1 MFLLFVQCMYT
12 PHKKKPPPQNCSETL
27 WCPAGHIIMVL
38 PQCPHF
44 NYYRKEGG
52 GGVCVGL
59 NWKEVDW
66 SMSLFLEKGR
76 KKSWWSHLSS
86 VSPDMH
92 CHRQSTTKPSM
103 VGNASGYWARR
114 KAESKHLTVGDRQ
127 DIVTAY
133 RRTGTVRGAA
143 KQGRVK
149 VDPKTARKV
158 IRQWHHV
165 FFVAKETLPNPLI
178 SN

>member
-1 MFLLFVQCMYT
+1 MRGVKL
-12 PHKKKPPPQNCSETL
+12 E
-27 WCPAGHIIMVL
+27 
-38 PQCPHF
+38 
-44 NYYRKEGG
+44 RGG
-52 GGVCVGL
+52 LVNVP
-59 NWKEVDW
+59 
-66 SMSLFLEKGR
+66 FLEKGR

-149 VDPKTARKV
+149 VDPKTALKV
-158 IRQWHHV
+158 IRQWHHD
-165 FFVAKETLPNPLI
+165 FFLKKGTLTNPPL
-178 SN
+178 SNLTPRKPHRPPPSYNN